1 MKLMMIQIYN
11 ALRSP
16 RLKAASTVLLLL
28 LQRTPVLKILVE
40 AESGAALGVPQILRS
55 AVVAVAALGA
65 VDTVTG
71 ATTFVSN
78 PDSPVNAT
86 SGEAFAM
93 VFSITGSESAGGGAH
108 SWTIT
113 GPLPPGLSI
122 TGATAAANDT
132 FKLNSATGSI
142 TGTPT
147 EAGTW
152 DITFKA
158 WEKANQG
165 GESWDTEKL
174 GPLPV
179 VRIEVSA
186 SGALVFTSQ
195 PMSTSVAVGK
205 TFNVGVTTSGDPVP
219 TLQWRK
225 DGTPIDGATGEIF
238 SIGSVQLE
246 DGGSYDVVA
255 TNSGGSITS
264 DAAILT
270 VTAPAA
276 ITTQPASQE
285 VSAGGSATF
294 SVTATGAP
302 APTYQWRK
310 NGQSISGAT
319 QSTLTL
325 DPVSA
330 GDVGSYTVR
339 VQNATKTVTSD
350 AAELTLAGAG
360 PAVTDQP
367 VAQQVAD
374 GGTATFSVVATGD
387 PAPTF
392 QWLKD
397 GQEISGA
404 TQSSLTINP
413 VGADDVGSYAVRLEN
428 ATGTVTS
435 STAELTLQSM
445 SGPEIQRQPQTQ
457 TVAPG
462 GGATFQV
469 DAGSGPGVTYQWR
482 RDGAEISG
490 ATGARLDLSNVQ
502 AADAGTYTVVVSSGG
517 TSTESAGAVLAL
529 NVAGDSRLGN
539 LSTRTRI
546 GTDATLI
553 PGFVVEGTGQAP
565 VLIRAVG
572 PTLGS
577 LGVSGVLADPRMR
590 LVSAGVEQTTNDDWG
605 QYADQSDLEATRQ
618 RVGAFALE
626 AGSADAALVI
636 SLGSGPHT
644 VPTTGAE
651 GTSGVVL
658 VELYDAGTA
667 GPEEPRLVNL
677 SARSQVGTGSD
688 LLIPGFVIQGDV
700 AKTVLIRAVGPTL
713 GDFGVPGVLEDPV
726 MGLFSGAEELA
737 NNDDWGSGDQAAN
750 IMATAVR
757 VGAFAIDQA
766 SKDSA
771 LLITLSPGAYT
782 VQVAGVGDTTGE
794 CLVEV
799 YDVPPE

>member
-1 MKLMMIQIYN
+1 MKLMMIQLYN
-11 ALRSP
+11 GLRSP
-16 RLKAASTVLLLL
+16 RMKAASTVLLLL
-28 LQRTPVLKILVE
+28 LQRTPVLKYLVE

-55 AVVAVAALGA
+55 AVVAAAALGA

-78 PDSPVNAT
+78 PDSPVNGT

-122 TGATAAANDT
+122 TGATAGANNT
-132 FKLNSATGSI
+132 YLLNSATGSI

-147 EAGTW
+147 EAGSW
-152 DITFKA
+152 DVTFKA
-158 WEKANQG
+158 WEKENQKG
-165 GESWDTEKL
+165 DSWDTEKL

-179 VRIEVSA
+179 VRIVVSG
-186 SGALVFTSQ
+186 SGALIFTSQ
-195 PMSTSVAVGK
+195 PMSTSVEVGK

-270 VTAPAA
+270 VTAPAE
-276 ITTQPASQE
+276 ITTQPSSQE
-285 VSAGGSATF
+285 VTAGESASF
-294 SVTATGAP
+294 SVTVAGTP

-310 NGQSISGAT
+310 NGQNISGAT
-319 QSTLTL
+319 QSTLTI
-325 DPVSA
+325 DSVSA
-330 GDVGSYTVR
+330 DDVGSYTVR
-339 VQNATKTVTSD
+339 V
-350 AAELTLAGAG
+350 
-360 PAVTDQP
+360 
-367 VAQQVAD
+367 
-374 GGTATFSVVATGD
+374 
-387 PAPTF
+387 
-392 QWLKD
+392 
-397 GQEISGA
+397 
-404 TQSSLTINP
+404 
-413 VGADDVGSYAVRLEN
+413 EN
-428 ATGTVTS
+428 ATRTVTS
-435 STAELTLQSM
+435 STAELTLQQM
-445 SGPEIQRQPQTQ
+445 SGPEIQGQPQAQ

-490 ATGARLDLSNVQ
+490 ATGTRLDLTNVQ
-502 AADAGTYTVVVSSGG
+502 AADAGTYTVVVTSGG

-546 GTDATLI
+546 GMDATLI

-590 LVSAGVEQTTNDDWG
+590 LVSAGVEQTSNDDWG
-605 QYADQSDLEATRQ
+605 LYADQTDLEATRQ

-651 GTSGVVL
+651 GSSGVVL

-667 GPEEPRLVNL
+667 GPQEPRLVNL

-737 NNDDWGSGDQAAN
+737 NNDDWGSGDQAAA

-757 VGAFAIDQA
+757 VGAFAIDVA

>member
-1 MKLMMIQIYN
+1 MKLMMIQLYN

-28 LQRTPVLKILVE
+28 LQRTPVLKFLVE
-40 AESGAALGVPQILRS
+40 AESGAAVGVPQILRS

-78 PDSPVNAT
+78 PDTPVNGT
-86 SGEAFAM
+86 TGETFAM
-93 VFSITGSESAGGGAH
+93 VFSITGSESSGGGAH

-122 TGATAAANDT
+122 TGATAGSNDT

-158 WEKANQG
+158 WEKENQG

-179 VRIEVSA
+179 VRIEVSG

-195 PMSTSVAVGK
+195 PISTAVAVGK
-205 TFNVGVTTSGDPVP
+205 TFNVGVTTSGDPAP

-225 DGTPIDGATGEIF
+225 DGTPIDGATNEIF
-238 SIGSVQLE
+238 SIGSVQLG
-246 DGGSYDVVA
+246 DAGDYDVVA
-255 TNSGGSITS
+255 TNSGGSVTS
-264 DAAILT
+264 DVAVLT
-270 VTAPAA
+270 VTEPAA
-276 ITTQPASQE
+276 ITTQPSAQQ
-285 VSAGGSATF
+285 VAAGGSASF
-294 SVTATGAP
+294 SVTATGTP

-310 NGQSISGAT
+310 DGQAISGET
-319 QSTLTL
+319 QSSLTI
-325 DPVSA
+325 DTVSA

-339 VQNATKTVTSD
+339 VQNATKTVTSV
-350 AAELTLAGAG
+350 AAELTLAGSG
-360 PAVTDQP
+360 PAVTSQP
-367 VAQQVAD
+367 AAQQVAT
-374 GGTATFSVVATGD
+374 GGTATFSVMATGD
-387 PAPTF
+387 PAPTY

-404 TQSSLTINP
+404 TESTLAIDS
-413 VGADDVGSYAVRLEN
+413 VSADDVGSYTVRVEN

-435 STAELTLQSM
+435 DAADLTLQV
-445 SGPEIQRQPQTQ
+445 SGLEIQRQPLAQ
-457 TVAPG
+457 TVVPG

-469 DAGSGPGVTYQWR
+469 DAGQEPGLTYQWR
-482 RDGAEISG
+482 KDGTDLPDAVG
-490 ATGARLDLSNVQ
+490 ATLDLSGIQ
-502 AADAGTYTVVVSSGG
+502 ASDAGTYTVVVSMGSV
-517 TSTESAGAVLAL
+517 STESAGAVLAIS
-529 NVAGDSRLGN
+529 ASGDSRLAN

-546 GTDATLI
+546 NSGATLI

-577 LGVSGVLADPRMR
+577 LGVGGVLPDPQMR
-590 LVSAGVEQTTNDDWG
+590 LVSNGLEQATNDDWG
-605 QYADQSDLEATRQ
+605 LYPDQGDLEATRQ
-618 RVGAFALE
+618 RVGAFALD

-636 SLGSGPHT
+636 SLDSGPHT
-644 VPTTGAE
+644 VPTTGSE
-651 GTSGVVL
+651 GSSGVVL
-658 VELYDAGTA
+658 VELYDAGA
-667 GPEEPRLVNL
+667 GGSDDPRLVNL
-677 SARSQVGTGSD
+677 SARSQVGTGAD

-713 GDFGVPGVLEDPV
+713 GDFGVPGVLENPI
-726 MGLFSGAEELA
+726 LSLYSGAEELA
-737 NNDDWGSGDQAAN
+737 ANDDWGSGDQAAT
-750 IMATAVR
+750 IMATATR
-757 VGAFAIDQA
+757 VGAFAIGET

-771 LLITLSPGAYT
+771 LLITLNPGAYT